1 MVRDFGFYMP
11 TEVLFG
17 KGVVDR
23 VGEVVVRYGKRAL
36 IVTGKHSARASGAL
50 ARVEASLSEAGVA
63 SILFDRVTPNPSI
76 EQVLE
81 GAGYARE
88 AEADLIVAI
97 GGGSPMDA
105 GKAMAIFATNEGS
118 ARDYFGVKTYARPPL
133 PIFAI
138 PTTAGTGSEVTEY
151 AILTDLQ
158 GKDKKSLASPSI
170 FPKVALADPELTCS
184 MSPEITVDTG
194 IDALTHAAESYL
206 ANRSTALSDAL
217 ALESMRIIRGSLK
230 RAWEDGGDVDARGDM
245 LYGSMLAGMAIA
257 QTGTTMLHAM
267 GYPLTVFH
275 GISHGR
281 ANGILLPYVLA
292 FDRKAAPEKVDRILE
307 IFGGTLHDL
316 REFEE
321 EMGLST
327 DLSEALPDPDTLDEM
342 TDHVM
347 RAKNLAN
354 NPRPVVRADVEAIWQ
369 RALCR
374 SLG

>member
-11 TEVLFG
+11 TEVIFG
-17 KGVVDR
+17 EGVVDR
-23 VGEVVVRYGKRAL
+23 AGKVAVGLGKRAL
-36 IVTGKHSARASGAL
+36 VVTGKHSARASGAL
-50 ARVEASLSEAGVA
+50 ARVEASLSEAGVV
-63 SILFDRVTPNPSI
+63 SVLFDRVMPNPSI
-76 EQVLE
+76 ELVAE
-81 GAGYARE
+81 GAGVARE

-118 ARDYFGVKTYARPPL
+118 ARDYFGVKTYVRPPL
-133 PIFAI
+133 PILAI

-158 GKDKKSLASPSI
+158 GKDKKSLASPAI
-170 FPKVALADPELTCS
+170 FPKVALADPELTCT

-194 IDALTHAAESYL
+194 IDALTHAVESYL
-206 ANRSTALSDAL
+206 ANRATALSDAL

-230 RAWEDGGDVDARGDM
+230 RAWEDGQDVDARGDM

-292 FDRKAAPEKVDRILE
+292 FDRVGAQEKVDRIAE
-307 IFGGTLHDL
+307 IFGGALGDV
-316 REFEE
+316 RDFEE

-327 DLSEALPDPDTLDEM
+327 DLGEALPEPNTLDEM

-347 RAKNLAN
+347 RTKNLAN